1 VRAPAFVNGVGTRSR
16 VRRAQSRGWSGFVG
30 DFMRAVLDIVLI
42 ILNLYTW
49 VVILGAIL
57 SWLIAFGVVNI
68 RNDLVRAAWNLFLA
82 LTEPFLRPIRNF
94 LPSTGGVDLSPIVL
108 LLGIMLLQRIIV
120 YYVYPNVF

>member
-1 VRAPAFVNGVGTRSR
+1 
-16 VRRAQSRGWSGFVG
+16 
-30 DFMRAVLDIVLI
+30 MRAILDIMLI
-42 ILNLYTW
+42 VLNLYTW

-94 LPSTGGVDLSPIVL
+94 LPSTGGIDLSPIVL
-108 LLGIMLLQRIIV
+108 LLGVMLVERIIV
-120 YYVYPNVF
+120 YYIYPNVF

>member
-1 VRAPAFVNGVGTRSR
+1 
-16 VRRAQSRGWSGFVG
+16 
-30 DFMRAVLDIVLI
+30 MRAILDIVLI
-42 ILNLYTW
+42 ALNLYTW

-68 RNDLVRAAWNLFLA
+68 RNDLVRTAWNLFLA

-94 LPSTGGVDLSPIVL
+94 LPNTGGIDLSPIVL
-108 LLGIMLLQRIIV
+108 LLGVMLIERIIV